1 VGRSL
6 NARLRTSLRLAL
18 SGDIPELNVRLG
30 LWWRL
35 IDDADSGR
43 RRLTLFPHVAP

>member
-1 VGRSL
+1 MESVDDCVPYFRS
-6 NARLRTSLRLAL
+6 
-18 SGDIPELNVRLG
+18 DIPELNVRLG